1 MVETLRVQK
10 NSEVTFV
17 SSFKRKQ
24 IYINMDLQ
32 FKYSLI
38 LIFTMIV
45 EIIIVGMA
53 ALYVFS
59 QPQPDVPGANIY
71 FIYKAVLAVILFLTI
86 CNITVG
92 VYLSHKVA
100 GPLYRFVMCT
110 KEVANGNL
118 KIQVNLRKGDELREL
133 ETSFNDM
140 TDRLRSNIRN
150 DRQVLGEMSE
160 AAKTVQDLVNKGTL
174 TKADKDKIT
183 EELNYIQESTEKVSR
198 YYNI

>member
-1 MVETLRVQK
+1 MAP
-10 NSEVTFV
+10 N
-17 SSFKRKQ
+17 FKRKQ

-45 EIIIVGMA
+45 EIIIVGVA

-59 QPQPDVPGANIY
+59 QPQPEIPGANIY

-92 VYLSHKVA
+92 VYLSHKIA

-110 KEVANGNL
+110 RDVANGNL

-133 ETSFNDM
+133 ETSFNEM
-140 TDRLRSNIRN
+140 TDRLRNIIRN
-150 DRQVLGEMSE
+150 DRSLLNNINDTAKSIEEALNKASLG
-160 AAKTVQDLVNKGTL
+160 
-174 TKADKDKIT
+174 KAEKDKLI
-183 EELNYIQESTEKVSR
+183 EDIKFIQETSKKVCN
-198 YYNI
+198 YYTV

>member
-1 MVETLRVQK
+1 MAET
-10 NSEVTFV
+10 
-17 SSFKRKQ
+17 FKRKQ

-45 EIIIVGMA
+45 EIIIVGIA
-53 ALYVFS
+53 TFFVLN
-59 QPQPDVPGANIY
+59 QPKPEIPGTNIY

-100 GPLYRFVMCT
+100 GPLYRFVMCAR
-110 KEVANGNL
+110 EVANGNL

-133 ETSFNDM
+133 EESFNEM
-140 TDRLRSNIRN
+140 TERLRGYVRRDREVIAGIQTSVKAIADNIN
-150 DRQVLGEMSE
+150 K
-160 AAKTVQDLVNKGTL
+160 ATVG
-174 TKADKDKIT
+174 KAEKDKIM
-183 EELNYIQESTEKVSR
+183 ESVKYIQDNSGEVCKEF
-198 YYNI
+198 NI